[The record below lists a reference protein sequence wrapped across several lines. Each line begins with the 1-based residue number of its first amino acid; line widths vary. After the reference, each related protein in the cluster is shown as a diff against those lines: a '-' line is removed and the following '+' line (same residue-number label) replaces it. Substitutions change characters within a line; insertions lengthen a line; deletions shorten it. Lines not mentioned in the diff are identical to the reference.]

1 MELQS
6 SNTAFRNH
14 PRALESC
21 PHCFHFHAM
30 SLSIT
35 AYTAR
40 KSDTFYAAKRYLN
53 NLAVVLLGCVASRPA
68 TGWRLTPSN
77 STRIADGSGVG
88 HGHRDT

>member
-1 MELQS
+1 
-6 SNTAFRNH
+6 
-14 PRALESC
+14 
-21 PHCFHFHAM
+21 M

-68 TGWRLTPSN
+68 TG
-77 STRIADGSGVG
+77 
-88 HGHRDT
+88 